1 MNRLGIGFMLIVI
14 LTGFNVYKNQERYSG
29 NIVSDMYGFSFSYP
43 GNMMVMEAGFPDY
56 ASGAS
61 DFSGRVQA
69 TSFIEERIEQILVIW
84 TVVREYGELNEEL
97 MKVVD
102 DLNGNS
108 NISINYLSEIET
120 LEFNNCTYNYIYFE
134 ANQRGLNFNAVIGI
148 TIIPWAP
155 LRSYRGYVIGYIASE
170 GVNSESELRAE
181 FLRFLNS
188 FKPVT

>member
-1 MNRLGIGFMLIVI
+1 
-14 LTGFNVYKNQERYSG
+14 
-29 NIVSDMYGFSFSYP
+29 
-43 GNMMVMEAGFPDY
+43 
-56 ASGAS
+56 
-61 DFSGRVQA
+61 
-69 TSFIEERIEQILVIW
+69 VIW

-108 NISINYLSEIET
+108 NTSINYLSEIET
-120 LEFNNCTYNYIYFE
+120 LEFPNCTYNYIYFE

>member
-43 GNMMVMEAGFPDY
+43 GNMNVMEAGFPDY

-108 NISINYLSEIET
+108 NTSINYLSEIET
-120 LEFNNCTYNYIYFE
+120 LEFTNCTYNYIYFE

>member
-108 NISINYLSEIET
+108 NTSINYLSEIET
-120 LEFNNCTYNYIYFE
+120 LEFPNCTYNYIYFE